1 MTTRAKFRCT
11 TVEQASNQPT
21 EIKRYVGANEEQVYR
36 SWPRTFRFQALYDP
50 ATPED
55 QRYALSTPSG
65 SLQMLVDNPAVTF
78 EPGKAYY
85 LDITPVDDDQ

>member
-1 MTTRAKFRCT
+1 MPTRAKFRCT
-11 TVEQASNQPT
+11 TVEQSSNQPT
-21 EIKRYVGANEEQVYR
+21 EIKRYAHGDEEPQTYS

-50 ATPED
+50 DAPED

-85 LDITPVDDDQ
+85 LDITPAE